1 MLKLISWNIAGRLS
15 SVNHQIDY
23 LLDGKFDIICLQEV
37 ISKTQV
43 VITKKLENFEY
54 NTISSVPNEELSIT
68 GRHKYNLLIFSKEEI
83 IKNKPPHEIKWR
95 EKYLS
100 GILKFDSKELEV
112 TTMHVPPGSSN
123 GIEKI
128 ISIEQFY
135 NNIIDSENQ
144 YRIVCGDWNT
154 PRREY
159 ENGDIKTWMKTG
171 VRIGKDERWDKGE
184 RLLLEE
190 LKTIGIHDSFRLLN
204 GYDKKE
210 YSWYINTKGGPK
222 GRRYDHIHSSDTLD
236 VKKCYYDH
244 TVRENKFSD
253 HSAIISEFNFK

>member
-1 MLKLISWNIAGRLS
+1 MKLISWNIAGRLS
-15 SVNHQIDY
+15 SINQQIDY
-23 LLDGKFDIICLQEV
+23 LINGNFDIICLQEV
-37 ISKTQV
+37 ISKTQGP
-43 VITKKLENFEY
+43 ITEKFKSLGY
-54 NTISSVPNEELSIT
+54 NAISSVPNEGLLTT
-68 GRHKYNLLIFSKEEI
+68 GRHKYNLLIFCKAEI
-83 IKNKPPHEIKWR
+83 IKSKPAHEIKWR

-112 TTMHVPPGSSN
+112 TTLHVPPGSSN

-135 NNIIDSENQ
+135 KNIIDSENQ

-159 ENGDIKTWMKTG
+159 ENGEIKTWMKTG
-171 VRIGKDERWDKGE
+171 GRIGESERWDKGE

-190 LKTIGIHDSFRLLN
+190 LKTIGIHDSFRHLN
-204 GYDKKE
+204 GYDIKE
-210 YSWYINTKGGPK
+210 YSWYINTKGGTK

-236 VKKCYYDH
+236 VEKCYYDH

-253 HSAIISEFNFK
+253 HSAIISEFIFK